1 MNLLKSTGT
10 FGFFTIISRLLGYL
24 RDILIAVFLG
34 TGVLADAFFVAFRIP
49 NTFRRLFSEGTFNAA
64 FVPSY
69 SSEITKGKA
78 KSNKFANDIFNL
90 LFLGLF
96 FLVLII
102 QIFMPAFVSIIA
114 PGFIDDFDK
123 MELAISLTRIT
134 FPFLFFISLASFF
147 SAILNSHNKFAAT
160 SAAPIVLNI
169 VLIVILFFSKY
180 LGDELVYYL
189 SYGVSLAGILQLLF
203 LYKFV
208 IKFYSLKFN
217 FRIASIKGN
226 NKVKIFFKKLLPSI
240 FSSGV
245 TQINILVGTI
255 IASFQAS
262 AVSYLYYADR
272 IYQINLAIAGI
283 AIGVV
288 VLPQLSKHIR
298 SKKKDKI
305 LLIQNKALEL
315 SLFLS
320 LPASVAL
327 LLGSENII
335 SALFGYGSFS
345 EIAAQNSAKA
355 LYYFAL
361 GLPAFSLIKIF
372 SSFFFANHDTKT
384 PFYISL
390 VSVILNIIISV
401 YYFNKIGFVII
412 PIATSI
418 SSWFNGIF
426 LFIFLKNKNLFKFN
440 NEFIVR
446 FIKIIIAS
454 LSMGVFFNFLLIYFQ
469 NQLAFDQ
476 NLKSFYLI
484 LSVVMGL
491 LFYLFVSYWIKA
503 FKISDFKLNY

>member
-1 MNLLKSTGT
+1 MNLVKSTGT
-10 FGFFTIISRLLGYL
+10 FSFFTIISRLLGYL
-24 RDILIAVFLG
+24 RDILIAIFLG
-34 TGVLADAFFVAFRIP
+34 TGILADAYFVAFRIP

-69 SSEITKGKA
+69 SSETVKGKN
-78 KSNKFANDIFNL
+78 KSNKFANNIFNL

-96 FLVLII
+96 FLVLVV

-114 PGFIDDFDK
+114 PGFVDDVNK
-123 MELAISLTRIT
+123 MEIAVNLTRIT

-160 SAAPIVLNI
+160 SAAPIILNI
-169 VLIVILFFSKY
+169 ILIGILFFSKF

-208 IKFYSLKFN
+208 TKFYSLRFN
-217 FRIASIKGN
+217 FKIKID
-226 NKVKIFFKKLLPSI
+226 NKVKMFFKKLLPSI

-288 VLPQLSKHIR
+288 VLPQLSKYIHA
-298 SKKKDKI
+298 KKKEKI

-327 LLGSENII
+327 LLGSEDII
-335 SALFGYGSFS
+335 SALFGYGSFD
-345 EIAAQNSAKA
+345 EVAVQNSAKA

-372 SSFFFANHDTKT
+372 SSFFFANNDTKI
-384 PFYISL
+384 PFYISI
-390 VSVILNIIISV
+390 VSVMLNIFVSI
-401 YYFNKIGFVII
+401 YYFNEIGFIII
-412 PIATSI
+412 PIATTI
-418 SSWFNGIF
+418 SSWFNGLL
-426 LFIFLKNKNLFKFN
+426 LFIFLKNKNLFTFN
-440 NEFIVR
+440 KVFIVR
-446 FIKIIIAS
+446 FIKIIFSS
-454 LSMGVFFNFLLIYFQ
+454 LFMGLFFNFLLTFFQ
-469 NQLAFDQ
+469 NELAFNQ
-476 NLKSFYLI
+476 NIKSFYLI
-484 LSVVMGL
+484 LSVVLGL
-491 LFYLFVSYWIKA
+491 LFYLFVSYCIKA
-503 FKISDFKLNY
+503 FKISDIKLKY